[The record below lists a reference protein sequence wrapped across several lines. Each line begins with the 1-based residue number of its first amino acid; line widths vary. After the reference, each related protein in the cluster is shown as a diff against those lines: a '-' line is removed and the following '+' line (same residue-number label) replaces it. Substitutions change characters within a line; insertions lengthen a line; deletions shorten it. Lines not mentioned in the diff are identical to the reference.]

1 MVLIIDFCTGL
12 RQLVG
17 QMAKKNPTKK
27 PRTINQQFAS
37 LERIVRTGF
46 RQTDQRFNLV
56 GLEFRALRKE
66 TDRRFNLVG
75 LEFRAL
81 RKEMNE
87 KFAVVEDRIDRLAT
101 HVDGF
106 MKLHETLDIELT
118 VMKQQMSRIE
128 ERLKRVEAAQAS

>member
-1 MVLIIDFCTGL
+1 MVFIIDFCTGL

-17 QMAKKNPTKK
+17 QMAKKNSTKK

-46 RQTDQRFNLV
+46 RQTN
-56 GLEFRALRKE
+56 
-66 TDRRFNLVG
+66 RRFAQVDKRFDLVG

-118 VMKQQMSRIE
+118 VMKQQMSRFDD
-128 ERLKRVEAAQAS
+128 RLKRLEAAQAG

>member
-1 MVLIIDFCTGL
+1 
-12 RQLVG
+12 
-17 QMAKKNPTKK
+17 MAKKNPTKK

-46 RQTDQRFNLV
+46 RQTD
-56 GLEFRALRKE
+56 
-66 TDRRFNLVG
+66 RRFNLVG

-87 KFAVVEDRIDRLAT
+87 KFTVVEDRIDRLAT

-106 MKLHETLDIELT
+106 MKLHETLDIEVR
-118 VMKQQMSRIE
+118 VMKEQMNRFE
-128 ERLKRVEAAQAS
+128 ERLKRIEAAQIS